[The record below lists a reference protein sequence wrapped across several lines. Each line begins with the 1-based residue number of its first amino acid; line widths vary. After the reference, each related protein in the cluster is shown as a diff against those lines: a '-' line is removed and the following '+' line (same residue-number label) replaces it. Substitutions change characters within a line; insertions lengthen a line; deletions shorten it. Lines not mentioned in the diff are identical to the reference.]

1 MHVVAAWKPN
11 WGNRGSHGASQ
22 ANAVAQANCCA
33 GSVVDLM
40 PYVKVSDRCAAH

>member
-1 MHVVAAWKPN
+1 MLLQHGSQTGEIGAAI
-11 WGNRGSHGASQ
+11 GASQ
-22 ANAVAQANCCA
+22 AKTVAQANCCA